1 MKFCTSFAELYSNL
15 AKPLLDVSIY
25 NLQLARNVG
34 GDGLFFVNVLIHFS
48 AIALRILTPPFGKL
62 AAEEQKLEVRRDDV
76 FLGFDFVWVLMNLL
90 LFCSGRVPIHSRQVD
105 RARRRSGALWW
116 T

>member
-34 GDGLFFVNVLIHFS
+34 GDGLFFVNVLVHLS
-48 AIALRILTPPFGKL
+48 AMALKILTPPFGKL
-62 AAEEQKLEVRRDDV
+62 AAEEQKLEVRRDAW
-76 FLGFDFVWVLMNLL
+76 FDFVQVLIILL
-90 LFCSGRVPIHSRQVD
+90 LFCSGRVPIHPCQVD